1 MKTLFWFVSSN
12 TNEKQCCQ
20 VFELPW
26 FFLIYHLHSL
36 TVLFEDQNKN
46 QKAALSRFFLKFVL
60 ILPLVWNFSSLIKV
74 FQVMHFLI
82 VLNKEVAPLWFVSK
96 RWRLEQH
103 WKSLK
108 TVKRYWPL
116 FVNLGFTG
124 LKFVK
129 SLWGLK
135 LIWTTKFLGIPDTHI
150 INLRR
155 MDRVRVRVRKD

>member
-1 MKTLFWFVSSN
+1 MICKFKYKWKTM
-12 TNEKQCCQ
+12 
-20 VFELPW
+20 PW

-36 TVLFEDQNKN
+36 TVLFENQNEN
-46 QKAALSRFFLKFVL
+46 QKATLSRFFLKFVL
-60 ILPLVWNFSSLIKV
+60 ILPLVRNFSSLIKV

-82 VLNKEVAPLWFVSK
+82 VLDKEVAPLWLVSK

-116 FVNLGFTG
+116 FMNLVFTG

-135 LIWTTKFLGIPDTHI
+135 LIWTTKFLGIPGTHI
-150 INLRR
+150 INLGR
-155 MDRVRVRVRKD
+155 MDRIRVRVRKD